1 MSCITPASIQSTLLR
16 KDSYLSIETLD
27 LFSQRI
33 PNKRLSENG
42 IDWRGDWLFR
52 RERLKLLDS
61 LFYSRLS
68 NIIFLQGV
76 LEKKGDPH
84 DQDLKVLT
92 DGALR
97 DYRWESQVF
106 QFYEDTWEEES
117 LAVGVS
123 FPLKLIEPAEDE
135 KSENTNEEAQ
145 TLAER
150 LVLEPEFAIYFVKVD
165 YDGEDL
171 LLINIKFRPEMADK
185 NLNSYSRYIDSN
197 RIYSKVIASL
207 KSIISKAAVC
217 DKRIVVAGYLPHAL
231 QNQEFLASLAEI
243 GLKSTHE
250 IFCPVLSECFTQKI
264 DNQIFAQST
273 LEKNEQLADLILV
286 PVDANVHL
294 ALRGNTEAAVSSI
307 YTKQSYDITK
317 IPASIRDA
325 WVTRVE
331 IKSCKS

>member
-1 MSCITPASIQSTLLR
+1 M
-16 KDSYLSIETLD
+16 
-27 LFSQRI
+27 FSQRI
-33 PNKRLSENG
+33 PNKRLGENG

-76 LEKKGDPH
+76 LEKKGDPN

-92 DGALR
+92 AGALR

-117 LAVGVS
+117 LALGVS
-123 FPLKLIEPAEDE
+123 FPLKLKETAENENSENIDE
-135 KSENTNEEAQ
+135 KER
-145 TLAER
+145 TLADR
-150 LVLEPEFAIYFVKVD
+150 LILEPEFAIYYVKVD

-171 LLINIKFRPEMADK
+171 LLVNIKFRPEMAEKYLDSYSTYIDK
-185 NLNSYSRYIDSN
+185 NK
-197 RIYSKVIASL
+197 IYSKVVASL
-207 KSIISKAAVC
+207 KSIISKSKVC
-217 DKRIVVAGYLPHAL
+217 DKRIIVAGYMPNAL
-231 QNQEFLASLAEI
+231 QNLEFLTSLAEL

-250 IFCPVLSECFTQKI
+250 IYCPILSECFTQKI
-264 DNQIFAQST
+264 DNQIFSKST
-273 LEKNEQLADLILV
+273 LEKNEQLSDLILV

-294 ALRGNTEAAVSSI
+294 AMRGNTEAAISSI
-307 YTKQSYDITK
+307 YTNQSYEITK

-325 WVTRVE
+325 WISRVE
-331 IKSCKS
+331 IKSCK